1 MQIGVTERMRSI
13 WPILRP
19 YRFWMILAI
28 ALVGVQ
34 AATELALPTLMASIV
49 DEGIVYGDTGHILR
63 VGTVMLVVTAVSMA
77 ASVIGARIAA
87 RSSMAFGRDMRGTV
101 FAHATNFSLKE
112 FDRLGTATLITRT
125 TNDVEQIERVVFMS
139 QRMFSRAP
147 MMAIGS
153 LFFAFRTDPGLAWI
167 LLIAIPVLALVVW
180 FISSK
185 SMPLFQAMQ
194 EKIDRLNLVSRE
206 GLAGIRVIRAF
217 NRTQYEEQRFEE
229 ANADL
234 MQTGVRVF
242 RIMALMDPALTII
255 LNMTI
260 VLVLWVGGFRVNA
273 GTLEVGKLMAFP
285 QYAMHLMFSLMA
297 LSMMFVMIPRAAVSA
312 RRIAEVIETEPDI
325 ADPAEPVTPRENEG
339 VVEFDNVTFYYP
351 GAEAPAL
358 RGVSFTARPGEVT
371 AIIGG
376 IGSGK
381 STLAKLL
388 LRFYDVTEG
397 SIRVDGVDVR
407 DMTQEELRS
416 RIGYVPQQ
424 ALLFTG
430 TIAEN
435 LRYGKPDAT
444 DEEVQAAAE
453 SAQAHRFVRELE
465 QGYDHMVA
473 QGGTNLSGGQKQRL
487 TIARALVRRPKIYL
501 FDDNF
506 SALDFKTDALVRR
519 ALRKETADATVII
532 VAQRVATIMDATRII
547 VLDEGRVV
555 GIGTHDELLRTC
567 DIYRE
572 IVASQLAEEAIA

>member
-1 MQIGVTERMRSI
+1 MT
-13 WPILRP
+13 
-19 YRFWMILAI
+19 
-28 ALVGVQ
+28 
-34 AATELALPTLMASIV
+34 
-49 DEGIVYGDTGHILR
+49 
-63 VGTVMLVVTAVSMA
+63 
-77 ASVIGARIAA
+77 
-87 RSSMAFGRDMRGTV
+87 
-101 FAHATNFSLKE
+101 
-112 FDRLGTATLITRT
+112 
-125 TNDVEQIERVVFMS
+125 IERGRSV
-139 QRMFSRAP
+139 
-147 MMAIGS
+147 AI
-153 LFFAFRTDPGLAWI
+153 
-167 LLIAIPVLALVVW
+167 
-180 FISSK
+180 
-185 SMPLFQAMQ
+185 
-194 EKIDRLNLVSRE
+194 
-206 GLAGIRVIRAF
+206 
-217 NRTQYEEQRFEE
+217 
-229 ANADL
+229 
-234 MQTGVRVF
+234 TG
-242 RIMALMDPALTII
+242 P
-255 LNMTI
+255 
-260 VLVLWVGGFRVNA
+260 
-273 GTLEVGKLMAFP
+273 
-285 QYAMHLMFSLMA
+285 S
-297 LSMMFVMIPRAAVSA
+297 
-312 RRIAEVIETEPDI
+312 
-325 ADPAEPVTPRENEG
+325 
-339 VVEFDNVTFYYP
+339 
-351 GAEAPAL
+351 
-358 RGVSFTARPGEVT
+358 
-371 AIIGG
+371 
-376 IGSGK
+376 GSGK

-407 DMTQEELRS
+407 AMTQEELRS

>member
-1 MQIGVTERMRSI
+1 MRTI

-229 ANADL
+229 AN
-234 MQTGVRVF
+234 
-242 RIMALMDPALTII
+242 
-255 LNMTI
+255 
-260 VLVLWVGGFRVNA
+260 
-273 GTLEVGKLMAFP
+273 
-285 QYAMHLMFSLMA
+285 
-297 LSMMFVMIPRAAVSA
+297 
-312 RRIAEVIETEPDI
+312 
-325 ADPAEPVTPRENEG
+325 
-339 VVEFDNVTFYYP
+339 
-351 GAEAPAL
+351 
-358 RGVSFTARPGEVT
+358 
-371 AIIGG
+371 
-376 IGSGK
+376 
-381 STLAKLL
+381 
-388 LRFYDVTEG
+388 
-397 SIRVDGVDVR
+397 
-407 DMTQEELRS
+407 
-416 RIGYVPQQ
+416 
-424 ALLFTG
+424 
-430 TIAEN
+430 
-435 LRYGKPDAT
+435 
-444 DEEVQAAAE
+444 
-453 SAQAHRFVRELE
+453 
-465 QGYDHMVA
+465 
-473 QGGTNLSGGQKQRL
+473 
-487 TIARALVRRPKIYL
+487 
-501 FDDNF
+501 
-506 SALDFKTDALVRR
+506 
-519 ALRKETADATVII
+519 
-532 VAQRVATIMDATRII
+532 
-547 VLDEGRVV
+547 
-555 GIGTHDELLRTC
+555 
-567 DIYRE
+567 
-572 IVASQLAEEAIA
+572 